1 MNFSSIVV
9 RLYHILIQSD
19 GNVNDAEVALGKRM
33 IEAERITEFEFNY
46 MLNSFKQKDIATIT
60 RECIA
65 DLKRSRREQQIRAIA
80 WMCVLANSDGF
91 MDKAEWQFIY
101 KIYHKELNLPLDEI
115 MEVQKELARK
125 VQGLIAPVVASTSA
139 RVAAF

>member
-1 MNFSSIVV
+1 MSFNSIVV

-19 GNVNDAEVALGKRM
+19 GKVNEAEVALGKRM

-46 MLNSFKQKDIATIT
+46 MLNGLKQKDMPTIAK
-60 RECIA
+60 ECIA
-65 DLKRSRREQQIRAIA
+65 DLKRSKREHQVRAVA

-101 KIYHKELNLPLDEI
+101 KVYHKELMLPLDEV

-125 VQGLIAPVVASTSA
+125 VQGSMTPTAIPSA
-139 RVAAF
+139 TRVSAF